1 PLDARFSTQSVRVSA
16 SRLFELKLRFT
27 DPLYQKCSVR
37 CWRHSVGEPIEKPEA
52 EPFFNLRK
60 CFGNG
65 RLSAIEFT
73 GSTGKASVA
82 MDAADRAQLP
92 QTWQGVHIRKSH
104 MSTGLSAQVQ
114 EASCGIILSRTRR
127 YLPIVSVE
135 RKEAAPEGVNPDSR
149 EIHVNSSP
157 FHDRNARSELG

>member
-73 GSTGKASVA
+73 GSTGKAPVA
-82 MDAADRAQLP
+82 IDAADRAQLP
-92 QTWQGVHIRKSH
+92 QTWLGVHIRKSH
-104 MSTGLSAQVQ
+104 VSTGLSAHVQ
-114 EASCGIILSRTRR
+114 ETLSSIISSGTKR
-127 YLPIVSVE
+127 YWPVS
-135 RKEAAPEGVNPDSR
+135 
-149 EIHVNSSP
+149 
-157 FHDRNARSELG
+157 L